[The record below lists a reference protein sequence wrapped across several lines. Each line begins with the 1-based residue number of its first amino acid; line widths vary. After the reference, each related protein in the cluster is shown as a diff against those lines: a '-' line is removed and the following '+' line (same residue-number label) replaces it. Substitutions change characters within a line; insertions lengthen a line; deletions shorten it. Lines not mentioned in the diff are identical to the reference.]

1 MVGLVSTGFALRIE
15 DLRPLILRLPVT
27 QSLTHSLTHTRL
39 FTILILNNIIE

>member
-27 QSLTHSLTHTRL
+27 QSLTHSLIHSFIHYTHSKL
-39 FTILILNNIIE
+39 HN